1 MPKTKIRLGNEIEDV
16 VTKVRGI
23 AHGHV
28 EYLDGTTHWI
38 IQPPIDESGAKMP
51 EVYAP
56 AEYCSYVGEGV
67 HATPVK
73 RTLGFHAPE
82 KVE

>member
-1 MPKTKIRLGNEIEDV
+1 MANTKIRLGNEIEDI

-23 AHGHV
+23 AHGRV
-28 EYLDGTTHWI
+28 EYLDGTVHWI
-38 IQPPIDESGAKMP
+38 IQPPVDESGAKMP
-51 EVYAP
+51 ETYAP
-56 AEYCSYVGEGV
+56 AEYCSYVNEGV
-67 HATPVK
+67 HAQPVK

>member
-1 MPKTKIRLGNEIEDV
+1 MAKQIRLGNEIEDI

-23 AHGHV
+23 AHGRI

-56 AEYCSYVGEGV
+56 VEYCSYVSEGV
-67 HATPVK
+67 QAQPVK
-73 RTLGFHAPE
+73 RQMGFVAPDRLE
-82 KVE
+82 